1 MEKTFKAILSVI
13 LAAALLMNI
22 AMPAS
27 FAYIPGTENPPETE
41 KTETGKSDDSG
52 FAYNPPESI
61 ILKYPSKNSE
71 KKTKS
76 GDFEY
81 ITAKNVSSGDFEKLD
96 EDNLKEIC
104 VTGFSGNNTEIEI
117 PEQIDGFTVTE
128 IDLSSFPKDKVFDK
142 ITIPKT
148 INSIYVLRETL
159 YSRDVDGEARID
171 DFGDLYCKRF
181 ECSEDNPEF
190 CSADGVLYTKDK
202 KVLVLYPNSSNRADF
217 TLPDSVAFIYCFA
230 FSHSN
235 NLESVTLNP
244 DVVIGE
250 GAFFDCVNLREVKN
264 NPADSS
270 HYEFGCFCGCD
281 NVSGLLGLR
290 IKAFETYYNFIIKL
304 KPLLDLFYPSKTTSP
319 TDPSSPTD
327 PTSPTDPAS
336 SSRTMSLI
344 ARVITSVLKM
354 LHAKPGGTAST
365 ISTAIN
371 KTVDNI
377 ITWLFKRR

>member
-1 MEKTFKAILSVI
+1 MKKTVKAVLSVI
-13 LAAALLMNI
+13 LAAALLMSV

-61 ILKYPSKNSE
+61 ILKYPSDYSNII
-71 KKTKS
+71 TQS

-81 ITAKNVSSGDFEKLD
+81 ISGKIIYSGDLKLSYD
-96 EDNLKEIC
+96 DSLKEIC
-104 VTGFSGNNTEIEI
+104 VTGFTGNNTEIEI
-117 PEQIDGFTVTE
+117 PEQIDGFTVSE

-148 INSIYVLRETL
+148 VNRICVLRETL
-159 YSRDVDGEARID
+159 YSRDEEGNVKTDN
-171 DFGDLYCKRF
+171 FGDLYCKRF

-190 CSADGVLYTKDK
+190 CSVDGVLYTKDK
-202 KVLVLYPNSSNRADF
+202 KVLVLYPNSTNKSNF
-217 TLPDSVAFIYCFA
+217 TLPDSVEFIYCFA
-230 FSHSN
+230 FSHSSS
-235 NLESVTLNP
+235 LESVTLNP

-264 NPADSS
+264 SPTDSN

-290 IKAFETYYNFIIKL
+290 IKTFEAYLKFIINL
-304 KPLLDLFYPSKTTSP
+304 SPFLNLFYPP
-319 TDPSSPTD
+319 YWSSLFLLFL
-327 PTSPTDPAS
+327 
-336 SSRTMSLI
+336 SRM
-344 ARVITSVLKM
+344 AHGR
-354 LHAKPGGTAST
+354 PGGTAST
-365 ISTAIN
+365 VSVTIN
-371 KTVDNI
+371 NI
-377 ITWLFKRR
+377 ITWIFKRR